1 MSKAAKYSYHSYH
14 IKQYTFGNN
23 DRFVQEC
30 HLILTDMAALIHEQ
44 YSQNGLSKATITF
57 FCLHAVYCTLTS
69 NPKGLGKATIQCAN
83 VAA

>member
-1 MSKAAKYSYHSYH
+1 MHITIPNMSKAAKYSYHSYH

-44 YSQNGLSKATITF
+44 YSQNGYPRQQSRFSVYMQSTAHSQAT
-57 FCLHAVYCTLTS
+57 
-69 NPKGLGKATIQCAN
+69 QRD
-83 VAA
+83 